1 MKFRLNLNKKISN
14 STFILS
20 NIGILM
26 AGLTFLFGLYYILN
40 LQYPVSSKPFEK
52 GLVTTAPK
60 TLRLELEQP
69 DNHALLFEP
78 SVIVSGKT
86 GPSLEVLIY
95 SDTQNTVIKSKPDG
109 SFSTVLNLFEGINQ
123 IFVNVFDATGDSK
136 SDTRTVYYSKEK
148 I

>member
-1 MKFRLNLNKKISN
+1 MKFRLNFNKKISN
-14 STFILS
+14 RTFILS

-26 AGLTFLFGLYYILN
+26 AGLTFIFGLYYILN
-40 LQYPVSSKPFEK
+40 LQYPESSKPFEK

-69 DNHALLFEP
+69 DENVLLFEP

-109 SFSTVLNLFEGINQ
+109 SFSTVLNLVEGNNQ
-123 IFVNVFDATGDSK
+123 IIVNAFDATGDSK

-148 I
+148 L

>member
-1 MKFRLNLNKKISN
+1 MKFWLNLNKKISN
-14 STFILS
+14 RTFILS
-20 NIGILM
+20 NMAILV
-26 AGLTFLFGLYYILN
+26 AGVIFIFGLYYILN
-40 LQYPVSSKPFEK
+40 LQYPESGKPFEK

-69 DNHALLFEP
+69 DENVLLFEP

-86 GPSLEVLIY
+86 GPSLQVLIY

-109 SFSTVLNLFEGINQ
+109 SFSTVLNLVEGNNQ
-123 IFVNVFDATGDSK
+123 IIVNAFDATGDSK

-148 I
+148 L

>member
-14 STFILS
+14 RTFILS

-26 AGLTFLFGLYYILN
+26 AGLTFIFGLYYILN
-40 LQYPVSSKPFEK
+40 LQYAESSKPFEK

-69 DNHALLFEP
+69 DENVLLFEP

-95 SDTQNTVIKSKPDG
+95 SDTQNAVIKSKPDG
-109 SFSTVLNLFEGINQ
+109 SFSTVLNLVEGNNQ
-123 IFVNVFDATGDSK
+123 IIVNAFDATGDSK

>member
-1 MKFRLNLNKKISN
+1 MAILI
-14 STFILS
+14 TGVIFI
-20 NIGILM
+20 
-26 AGLTFLFGLYYILN
+26 FGLYYILN
-40 LQYPVSSKPFEK
+40 LQYAENGKPFEK

-69 DNHALLFEP
+69 EENVLLFEP

-95 SDTQNTVIKSKPDG
+95 SDTQNIIIKSKPDG
-109 SFSTVLNLFEGINQ
+109 SFSTVLNLFEGTNQ
-123 IFVNVFDATGDSK
+123 ITVNAFDATGDSK
-136 SDTRTVYYSKEK
+136 SDTRTVYYAKEK

>member
-14 STFILS
+14 RTFILS

-26 AGLTFLFGLYYILN
+26 AGLTFIFGLYYILN
-40 LQYPVSSKPFEK
+40 LQYAESGKPFEK

-69 DNHALLFEP
+69 DENVLLFEP
-78 SVIVSGKT
+78 SVVVSGKT

-95 SDTQNTVIKSKPDG
+95 SDTQNTIIKSRPDG
-109 SFSTVLNLFEGINQ
+109 SFSTVLNLAEGINQ
-123 IFVNVFDATGDSK
+123 IMVSAFDATGDSK
-136 SDTRTVYYSKEK
+136 YDTRTVYYSKEK